1 VGDVVAPDADDLR
14 ARREEPLR
22 RRRRHGRQSVFFFG
36 VGGSDPLE
44 VEVSR

>member
-1 VGDVVAPDADDLR
+1 MIFVLDARSLCAAAD
-14 ARREEPLR
+14 AMA
-22 RRRRHGRQSVFFFG
+22 GRVFFFFG